1 MRTLSRTTLAL
12 VFFGLALILLWL
24 PPVADLERWSID
36 QRFAWRGARP
46 PLADLAIIGIDDA
59 SVRAAERPGYLWNP
73 LYAEFLKGAAQA
85 SASAVLLDLVF
96 KAGSDTALRDFVG
109 HFFADRGIL
118 IPAPI
123 LRQFSLDQ
131 PLREAVLTTGRLGL
145 RIALGY
151 TWEKGQPLTIE
162 DALLRSIPFNQ
173 VGFFNVCT
181 DPDRTIRSA
190 VLYGREP
197 STNRLLPS
205 IDLVVA
211 SLTRPG
217 LFSLGAGDAPTV
229 DGKPLETH
237 GDGREAMIDFAGPA
251 GTIPIESFKNVLTD
265 VREHPERLARFA
277 GKTLLVG
284 VIEIADVKMTAA
296 GLMSGIEL
304 HGNIIENLINRRFLR
319 QPAAWLEPV
328 LLALMLLLMT
338 TAWGNSLAAGLTL
351 TLLGSPVWFAI
362 VIRSFK
368 AGMVLPLT
376 RPIPFLLGGS
386 ALAALWMYRRAE
398 AGRQK
403 VRELFGRYVN
413 DSVVSSILQQSPD
426 TFMSGTRREV
436 CVMFSDIRGFTT
448 FSENRSPDQVVNFL
462 NRYFEGLTEIILQ
475 YDGVVDKFLGDG
487 LMAFFNAP
495 LDTPDHAVKAT
506 DSALAMREFIK
517 REEIRRLV
525 EPFDLKIGIALHEGP
540 ALVGNIGSM
549 RKTEFTAIGDTVN
562 TASRLESLN
571 KEFGTDIIAS
581 EALVKQT
588 GQTFEWRFLEERA
601 IRGREQSIRLY
612 ALVGRSSEKA
622 ALSRGETA
630 C

>member
-12 VFFGLALILLWL
+12 MFCGLAAILLWL
-24 PPVADLERWSID
+24 PLIADLERWSID
-36 QRFAWRGARP
+36 QRFIWRGPRP
-46 PLADLAIIGIDDA
+46 PLSDLVIIGIDDA

-73 LYAEFLKGAAQA
+73 LYAEFLKGIAPA
-85 SASAVLLDLVF
+85 SASTVLLDLVF
-96 KAGSDTALRDFVG
+96 KSGSDLALRDFVG
-109 HFFADRGIL
+109 RFFAERGII
-118 IPAPI
+118 IPTPV

-131 PLREAVLTTGRLGL
+131 PLREAVLTAGRLGL

-151 TWEKGQPLTIE
+151 TWEKNQPLTIE

-173 VGFFNVCT
+173 VGFFNVST

-197 STNRLLPS
+197 ATGRVLPS

-217 LFSLGAGDAPTV
+217 LFNFQTDNTPCVGGNPLAGS
-229 DGKPLETH
+229 ENE
-237 GDGREAMIDFAGPA
+237 REALIDFAGPA
-251 GTIPIESFKNVLTD
+251 GTLPIESFKDVLAD
-265 VREHPERLARFA
+265 IREHPERLVRFA

-304 HGNIIENLINRRFLR
+304 HGNIIENLISRRFLR
-319 QPAAWLEPV
+319 RPPAWIEPV
-328 LLALMLLLMT
+328 LLGLLLFLMT
-338 TAWGNSLAAGLTL
+338 LVWGNSLRAGIFL
-351 TLLGSPVWFAI
+351 TLLGSPAWFMI
-362 VIRSFK
+362 VIQSFK
-368 AGMVLPLT
+368 GGMLLPLA
-376 RPIPFLLGGS
+376 RPTLFLIAGS

-398 AGRQK
+398 EGRRK

-413 DSVVSSILQQSPD
+413 DSIVASILQQSPD
-426 TFMSGTRREV
+426 TFIGGTRREV

-448 FSENRSPDQVVNFL
+448 FSENRSPDQVVMFL
-462 NRYFEGLTEIILQ
+462 NRYFEGLTEIILKH
-475 YDGVVDKFLGDG
+475 DGVVDKFLGDG

-495 LDTPDHAVKAT
+495 LDTPDYAVKAT
-506 DSALAMREFIK
+506 DSALAMREFV
-517 REEIRRLV
+517 RTEEIRRLV
-525 EPFDLKIGIALHEGP
+525 EPFDLKIGISLHVGS

-571 KEFGTDIIAS
+571 KDYGTDIIAS
-581 EALVKQT
+581 ESLVRMT

-601 IRGREQSIRLY
+601 VRGREQSIRLY
-612 ALVGRSSEKA
+612 ALVGRGPESPTFC
-622 ALSRGETA
+622 RGE
-630 C
+630 